1 MAQTPRENPP
11 TLKLKREYSMFVNF
25 VIKMHEE
32 IDLIYTSPRGQ
43 ITHEMVAVIN
53 ASTET

>member
-1 MAQTPRENPP
+1 
-11 TLKLKREYSMFVNF
+11 MFVNF
-25 VIKMHEE
+25 MIKMHEE

>member
-1 MAQTPRENPP
+1 
-11 TLKLKREYSMFVNF
+11 
-25 VIKMHEE
+25 MHEE

-43 ITHEMVAVIN
+43 ITDEMVAVIN